1 MADSKPST
9 ITIPLDLSP
18 TKPRLLP
25 SFSSGRHMTTACAA
39 PIAARRIP
47 TAALRPTPA
56 RETQHLAICRDNEIR
71 LLAVRSISES
81 LDGRT
86 IRDTAAH
93 PGLLRCKQP
102 MEREKH
108 FCSAMTVLLRGKR
121 ASPSGWF
128 N

>member
-93 PGLLRCKQP
+93 PGLLRCNNQW
-102 MEREKH
+102 
-108 FCSAMTVLLRGKR
+108 SAKTLLQCDAVLLRGKR

>member
-1 MADSKPST
+1 MLATKGTAGKAVEAELS
-9 ITIPLDLSP
+9 IDLHRAEP
-18 TKPRLLP
+18 GLP
-25 SFSSGRHMTTACAA
+25 DDVGYRRSGN
-39 PIAARRIP
+39 
-47 TAALRPTPA
+47 LRT
-56 RETQHLAICRDNEIR
+56 
-71 LLAVRSISES
+71 ISES